1 MSLYNRVK
9 GAAKAGIGAAYWSI
23 AISSGGSL
31 PAITALYGIA
41 IIATGRIIRS
51 VGQITDY
58 EPLKK
63 TGADIGN
70 IGVKIALSPIYF
82 STLGLDGLAN
92 LYNGKADNN
101 FSNSINR
108 NTNWISGTK
117 NKIANEAV
125 APTAHAPNNTRAAE
139 LDARAAALDAR
150 AAALD
155 AKTAS
160 SLNPNTVAP
169 SPTKAALKPTAT
181 PAQQRQNFSSKSGA
195 TATRSY
201 H

>member
-9 GAAKAGIGAAYWSI
+9 GVAKAGIGAAYWSI
-23 AISSGGSL
+23 AVSSGGSL

-51 VGQITDY
+51 VGQITGY

-63 TGADIGN
+63 TGADLGN

-101 FSNSINR
+101 LSNLINR

-117 NKIANEAV
+117 NKISIADIPV
-125 APTAHAPNNTRAAE
+125 TYTQNNTRAAD
-139 LDARAAALDAR
+139 LDARAAALDTR

-155 AKTAS
+155 AKGA
-160 SLNPNTVAP
+160 SLNT
-169 SPTKAALKPTAT
+169 TKVPHVPRVNPPVT
-181 PAQQRQNFSSKSGA
+181 PIKQGGRNSGA
-195 TATRSY
+195 SARR